1 MATAG
6 PQAADAVVRGAVTD
20 DAGTPLRGA
29 LVRVAIG
36 TMTVN
41 RFTRPDG
48 RFEITVPA
56 GRHSVS
62 AEAFGFALSQQ
73 STNTAE
79 PGEIHFKLS
88 RTADVTRLSGAE
100 IESLLPDT
108 EQAERVTQ
116 CSQCHGLVPMMSK
129 GWTAPAWQAF
139 LPVMTQRKL
148 GRVGYGDTES
158 LTELAHALE
167 TVFGPKG
174 MWGPQAKA
182 PDLSRVRRTEMK
194 DEALRVTIKEWTI
207 PTPAM
212 AHSITVDESSGMVWF
227 GEYDML
233 SNKIGRF
240 NPETETFEEFPIP
253 VPGSLPHT
261 GTVLKDGGYV
271 VALARGGRAK
281 MAGVD
286 RAGKMS
292 IYEWP
297 GKEQQPRTARLDPT
311 GRTVWLAAGDETWAW
326 DVATRTFTA
335 AHKNPVPDTF
345 PAGSQAARDARP
357 GQRPSAAGY
366 DAAADSKGNVWISQ
380 FELGVLIRLDSRT
393 GATKTF
399 HTPEMRS
406 VRGVAVDADDNVW
419 WGDYYGHKLGK
430 LDTRTG
436 AITLYQPPTALATPY
451 GVTPDSRRGHIWFA
465 DTVGNQV
472 TRFDPKTGQFVEFP
486 LPTRM
491 ASVRFHGIDGN
502 GRAWYG
508 GYWNGKLGVIDP
520 GGTAAAVVSQ
530 R

>member
-1 MATAG
+1 
-6 PQAADAVVRGAVTD
+6 
-20 DAGTPLRGA
+20 
-29 LVRVAIG
+29 
-36 TMTVN
+36 
-41 RFTRPDG
+41 
-48 RFEITVPA
+48 
-56 GRHSVS
+56 
-62 AEAFGFALSQQ
+62 
-73 STNTAE
+73 
-79 PGEIHFKLS
+79 
-88 RTADVTRLSGAE
+88 
-100 IESLLPDT
+100 
-108 EQAERVTQ
+108 
-116 CSQCHGLVPMMSK
+116 
-129 GWTAPAWQAF
+129 
-139 LPVMTQRKL
+139 
-148 GRVGYGDTES
+148 
-158 LTELAHALE
+158 
-167 TVFGPKG
+167 
-174 MWGPQAKA
+174 
-182 PDLSRVRRTEMK
+182 
-194 DEALRVTIKEWTI
+194 
-207 PTPAM
+207 
-212 AHSITVDESSGMVWF
+212 
-227 GEYDML
+227 
-233 SNKIGRF
+233 
-240 NPETETFEEFPIP
+240 
-253 VPGSLPHT
+253 
-261 GTVLKDGGYV
+261 
-271 VALARGGRAK
+271 
-281 MAGVD
+281 
-286 RAGKMS
+286 MS

-335 AHKNPVPDTF
+335 AHKNPVPDAF

-399 HTPEMRS
+399 HSPEMRS